1 MARKLH
7 QSFGLNPTIPSLET
21 GYRPPSGPTE
31 LGRCKWLSRTHTQL
45 YVPIIGSEVDVTGEE
60 FDVIVVGGGVG
71 GVAAVRNL
79 ASAGLAVALVED
91 RLIAGE
97 CHYFACNPSRTLLRP
112 IEVFNLAK
120 SVPGVREAISGEGL
134 HVPAV
139 FAKRDAIIEHL
150 SDQDRTASLRQA
162 GVAVFHGFGRLSGE
176 RTVRVSHAH
185 NTEAVLTAR
194 HAVVVATGT
203 RPNVPEIDGLAQA
216 RPWTNRD
223 LTTMTQVPPRALV
236 VGGGP
241 VAVEFATILTGLG
254 SAVTL
259 LVRGN
264 TLLRDCEPEAREL
277 VAQSLRRNG
286 VKIHFETELSAV
298 ARPVAGGPVTATF
311 HGQTIEVDE
320 IVVAAGRRTNTDNIG
335 LETLGLPGGGIVS
348 VNDHLQ
354 AVGVTGDWLYALG
367 DTTGRARLSHISTYH
382 GRLVADIIAA
392 RAAGRELGENELA
405 ARDSGNLAQVIFTDP
420 QLVRVGRTESQAR
433 AAGFAVRTRTACY
446 PGEVAFLALYRDGF
460 EGWAKLVID
469 AVTNTLLGA
478 TFVGPQFSELVQAA
492 TLAIVA
498 KVPTSLLR
506 HAVAPHPTVNQVWDP
521 LLAHESELAITE
533 DPEAIDGF
541 EEVLDQPPMPVSGTD
556 CLDARREPNTASGP
570 SSPFV
575 ETGVDTEDRL
585 GEKE

>member
-1 MARKLH
+1 MTDA
-7 QSFGLNPTIPSLET
+7 
-21 GYRPPSGPTE
+21 
-31 LGRCKWLSRTHTQL
+31 
-45 YVPIIGSEVDVTGEE
+45 E
-60 FDVIVVGGGVG
+60 FDVVVVGGGVG
-71 GVAAVRNL
+71 GVAAVRKL

-91 RLIAGE
+91 RLVAGE

-120 SVPGVREAISGEGL
+120 AVPGVREAISGEGL
-134 HVPAV
+134 DVPAV

-150 SDQDRTASLRQA
+150 SDQDRVASLRQA

-223 LTTMTQVPPRALV
+223 LTTMTQVPTRALV

-264 TLLRDCEPEAREL
+264 TLLHDCEPEAREL
-277 VAQSLRRNG
+277 VAQSLRSNG
-286 VKIHFETELSAV
+286 VKIHFEAELSAV

-405 ARDSGNLAQVIFTDP
+405 ARDAGSLAQVIFTDP

-433 AAGFAVRTRTACY
+433 AEGFAVRTRTACY

-492 TLAIVA
+492 TLAVVA
-498 KVPTSLLR
+498 KVPISLLR

-521 LLAHESELAITE
+521 LLAHESEL
-533 DPEAIDGF
+533 
-541 EEVLDQPPMPVSGTD
+541 VHY
-556 CLDARREPNTASGP
+556 
-570 SSPFV
+570 
-575 ETGVDTEDRL
+575 
-585 GEKE
+585 